1 MSNKK
6 QAQDAPGVGYGRPP
20 LHTRFRKGQSGNP
33 TGKRRH
39 DQAERVNSF
48 FWKEANRLLTLR
60 EGDKVTKVRALP
72 AVFRSQFAMALKG
85 NVAAQRAVLA
95 TARDL
100 AQEARAR
107 RTGGAT
113 DPKFNIEEMS
123 DDELMAWLQGSAK

>member
-6 QAQDAPGVGYGRPP
+6 QQDTSGVGYGRPP

-33 TGKRRH
+33 TGKRRY
-39 DQAERVNSF
+39 DQAERVNGF

-72 AVFRSQFAMALKG
+72 AVFRSQFALALKG
-85 NVAAQRAVLA
+85 NVAAQRSVLA
-95 TARDL
+95 TAREL

-107 RTGGAT
+107 RTGGAA
-113 DPKFNIEEMS
+113 DPKFNIDEMS